1 MKSLLIYYVKNEM
14 SKVDDLWE
22 GLSDDEPSIDNK
34 VPP

>member
-22 GLSDDEPSIDNK
+22 GLSDEPSIDNK